1 MTKNYKYDL
10 SVLISGIR
18 THNWEQLLN
27 SLESACTKYTFELV
41 LIGPFEPPESLK
53 NKENVKF
60 IRDYG
65 QPSRCVQRGLIE
77 CEGRLL
83 FQTVDDCN
91 FLNNSIDLALD
102 LYDEKCTRKDIV
114 NGRYFEGGDQM
125 PLVYW
130 IAHHHPTLRLP
141 NIHPT
146 WKISLQPII
155 NTEYAK
161 EIGGWDCRY
170 EYCNAGQHD
179 FVFRAQIDGGKI
191 YDSPIEIC
199 NADHMPMY
207 SGDHEPIERL
217 WEENDWPL
225 LKSMYGEDAPDRPI
239 NIDINNWKNTPEV
252 WTRRFDVNNLPE
264 KYTDI
269 YPNVQVLPRWK
280 RRQL

>member
-1 MTKNYKYDL
+1 MNIKYDL

-18 THNWEQLLN
+18 THNWKEIFE
-27 SLESACTKYTFELV
+27 SLKTACTKYTFEIV
-41 LIGPFEPPESLK
+41 FVGPFDLPEELK
-53 NKENVKF
+53 KENNIKF

-65 QPSRCVQRGLIE
+65 QPSRCVQRGLLE

-91 FLNNSIDLALD
+91 FLNNSLDLAIDL
-102 LYDEKCTRKDIV
+102 YNSTCSEKDII

-130 IAHHHPTLRLP
+130 IAHHHPSLRLP
-141 NIHPT
+141 KIHPE
-146 WKISLQPII
+146 WRIALQPII

-161 EIGGWDCRY
+161 SIGGWDCRY

-179 FVFRAQIDGGKI
+179 FVFRVQSDGGKI
-191 YDSPIEIC
+191 YNSPIEIC

-217 WEENDWPL
+217 WEENDFPL
-225 LKSMYGEDAPDRPI
+225 LKDMYGEQSPPREI
-239 NIDINNWKNTPEV
+239 KIDINNWKNTSEV
-252 WTRRFDVNNLPE
+252 WKRRFKSEQLPNTYQE
-264 KYTDI
+264 M
-269 YPNVQVLPRWK
+269 YPNIIVEDRWK
-280 RRQL
+280 RRKN